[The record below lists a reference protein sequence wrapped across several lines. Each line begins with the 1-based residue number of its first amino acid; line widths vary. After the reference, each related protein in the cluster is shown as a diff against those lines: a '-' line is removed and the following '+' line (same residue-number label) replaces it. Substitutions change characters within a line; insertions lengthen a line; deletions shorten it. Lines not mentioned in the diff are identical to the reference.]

1 MNKHIIE
8 LTDDE
13 IQSIENGDGIND
25 GIYSITYEE
34 HRAEEFDQELY
45 GKIEGI
51 GYLQWLGC
59 RYENAERTLKAVDN
73 QIIGLI
79 GKDAY
84 LDIIDLFKLQQLWL
98 KRDIKEIFTEYDD
111 LNN

>member
-1 MNKHIIE
+1 MNNHIVE

-13 IQSIENGDGIND
+13 IQSIENSDGIND

-34 HRAEEFDQELY
+34 HCAEELDQELY
-45 GKIEGI
+45 GKLEGI